1 MFFSNLLIVPE
12 DHPWRCLWLGFT
24 LQITNRF
31 PLRLIILQCSQRF
44 LIDEYI
50 FMVNP
55 TCYDCPVCPKYE
67 KACNVINTSLIINRI
82 KDDYFCF
89 LLVPVGNP
97 AFAQVIRR
105 NLNLH
110 LVTGQNPD
118 VVHPDLSRNVRKHF
132 ETVFELDPELR
143 VRKRFQNFAFY
154 LN

>member
-55 TCYDCPVCPKYE
+55 TCYGCPVSPKYE
-67 KACNVINTSLIINRI
+67 KACNVINTSLKINRI
-82 KDDYFCF
+82 KDDKFCF

-97 AFAQVIRR
+97 AFCQVIGRY
-105 NLNLH
+105 LNLD
-110 LVTGQNPD
+110 LVSRKD
-118 VVHPDLSRNVRKHF
+118 SDIVHPDLARYVSEHF
-132 ETVFELDPELR
+132 KAVLQLDPELC
-143 VRKRFQNFAFY
+143 VGKCFKNFAFH

>member
-55 TCYDCPVCPKYE
+55 TC
-67 KACNVINTSLIINRI
+67 
-82 KDDYFCF
+82 
-89 LLVPVGNP
+89 
-97 AFAQVIRR
+97 
-105 NLNLH
+105 
-110 LVTGQNPD
+110 
-118 VVHPDLSRNVRKHF
+118 
-132 ETVFELDPELR
+132 
-143 VRKRFQNFAFY
+143 
-154 LN
+154 